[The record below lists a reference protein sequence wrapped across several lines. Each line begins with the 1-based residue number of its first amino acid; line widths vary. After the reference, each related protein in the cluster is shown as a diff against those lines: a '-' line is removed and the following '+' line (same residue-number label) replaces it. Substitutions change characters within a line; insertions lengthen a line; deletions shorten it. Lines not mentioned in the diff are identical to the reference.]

1 MKKLII
7 AIAALLFTL
16 LAAIQAQAQGLAIN
30 DITVEVDQVVDDGVS
45 ANGGSFDAG
54 QNVEVEIEVEVGN
67 DWPSNVSN
75 HEIGDIT
82 IEIESERF
90 CDAGLAEPIQWD
102 DSIRDLEPADDET
115 VLLEFSIPPC
125 MNEGSY
131 EIDIVIEGEDDDG
144 TDYRVS
150 QEITMILDREGHDLH
165 FLPVTLNPA
174 TVSCDRNVAAQVE
187 VHNIGA
193 IKESTGILIKNEQL
207 NFEKYVPLE
216 LETEPDYYD
225 DGNYFQGNVT
235 FSLSN
240 NVEPSVYPFRFEIE
254 IGPTNREFLQYADLE
269 VKECTESEQAQ
280 SQQVEQQPVQEP
292 EGETV
297 TQAPEQQQPSQEQQT
312 TATVSVTQ
320 TPEQSTQ
327 SETPTAVQE
336 QQAQPEQTI
345 STEQLKEAIEQQKE
359 QRTLYIVLGSV
370 FTVLLLIALG
380 ILMYFAL
387 KK

>member
-16 LAAIQAQAQGLAIN
+16 FAAIQAQAQGLAIN

-54 QNVEVEIEVEVGN
+54 QNAKVELEVEIGN
-67 DWPSNVSN
+67 DWPSTAVN
-75 HEIGDIT
+75 HEIRSIT

-90 CDAGLAEPIQWD
+90 CDRELAEPIQWE
-102 DSIRDLEPADDET
+102 DSVRRLEPADDET
-115 VLLEFSIPPC
+115 VLLEFSVPPC

-174 TVSCDRNVAAQVE
+174 AVSCDRNVAAQVE

-193 IKESTGILIKNEQL
+193 IKESTGILIRNEQL

-225 DGNYFQGNVT
+225 DGNYFQGDVS
-235 FSLSN
+235 FSVGN
-240 NVEPSVYPFRFEIE
+240 TVEPGVYPFRFEIE

-269 VKECTESEQAQ
+269 VTACTESEQG
-280 SQQVEQQPVQEP
+280 EQQPEQPAEQQPP
-292 EGETV
+292 EAV
-297 TQAPEQQQPSQEQQT
+297 TEAPEQLQPSQEQQT
-312 TATVSVTQ
+312 TTIPVTQ
-320 TPEQSTQ
+320 VPEQSTQ
-327 SETPTAVQE
+327 SEQQTSVQE
-336 QQAQPEQTI
+336 QPAQPEQTI
-345 STEQLKEAIEQQKE
+345 STEQLKEAIKQQKE
-359 QRTLYIVLGSV
+359 QRMLYIVLGSV

-380 ILMYFAL
+380 ILIYFAL